1 MKAGTVAMKDTVMSR
16 RRLKKAYLYV
26 RRANKKRVVLLLSAT
41 FLAIVLVVLF
51 GFLLIQDL
59 VLSDEVFPG
68 VTVDGMAVGTM
79 NRQQVESVVRSS
91 IVTKVQEPMVLTFE
105 DNVYKLDLAK
115 IGLSVD
121 VDKMVDEAFRKGSSV
136 SIISRMLRRFLNKP
150 ITADVPVILKYD
162 QAQVK
167 AFVAEIANDLDYAA
181 RNASVDMSKGYP
193 VISSS
198 RNGRSVDQDG
208 LFTQITA
215 LLPRGT
221 RQLQI
226 PVTVL
231 TPKVK
236 ESDIGT
242 IIVVKQSEHKL
253 YQYNGSKL
261 VDTYSCAVGTPQY
274 PTPNGKFEILE
285 KKKDP
290 WWYPPKSDW
299 AKDKKPIPPGPGNP
313 LGPYWMDLGSGLG
326 IHATPD
332 EASLGYSASHGC
344 IRLSE
349 WSAQQVF
356 NAVQKGTPVYI
367 IP

>member
-1 MKAGTVAMKDTVMSR
+1 MRAGAVPIKETVMSR

-26 RRANKKRVVLLLSAT
+26 RRANKKRVVLMLAAS
-41 FLAIVLVVLF
+41 FLVIVLVVL
-51 GFLLIQDL
+51 GAFLLIQDL
-59 VLSDEVFPG
+59 ALSGQIFPG
-68 VTVDGMAVGTM
+68 VTIDGMAVGTM
-79 NRQQVESVVRSS
+79 TREQAKGVVQSS
-91 IVTKVQEPMVLTFE
+91 IVARIQEPMVLTY
-105 DNVYKLDLAK
+105 DDMTYKLDLQK

-121 VDKMVDEAFRKGSSV
+121 VDKMVEEAFSKGSSV
-136 SIISRMLRRFLNKP
+136 NIVSRMMRRFLNKP

-167 AFVAEIANDLDYAA
+167 EFVAEIANDLDYAA
-181 RNASVDMSKGYP
+181 RNATVDMSKGYP
-193 VISSS
+193 VVTSSKD
-198 RNGRSVDQDG
+198 GRSVNQDQ
-208 LFTQITA
+208 LVKEITS
-215 LLPRGT
+215 LLPREK
-221 RQLQI
+221 RQLTV
-226 PVTVL
+226 PVSVL

-242 IIVVKQSEHKL
+242 ILVIKRAEYKL

-261 VDTYSCAVGTPQY
+261 VDTYTCAVGSPQY
-274 PTPNGKFEILE
+274 PTPSGKFEILE

-313 LGPYWMDLGSGLG
+313 LGPYWMDLGNGFG

-344 IRLSE
+344 VRLSE

-356 NAVQKGTPVYI
+356 NAVVKGTPVYI
-367 IP
+367 L